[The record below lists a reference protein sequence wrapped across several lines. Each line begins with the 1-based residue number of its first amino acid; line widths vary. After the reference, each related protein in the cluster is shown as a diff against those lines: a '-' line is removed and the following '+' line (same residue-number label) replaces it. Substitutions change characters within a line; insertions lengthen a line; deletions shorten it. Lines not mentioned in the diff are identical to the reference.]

1 MTWVDILEFL
11 PIAMALRL
19 LNTFFTI
26 EKLRS
31 ERLWEHLYEE
41 AKMPSFAAMSLMH
54 LRCWTVRQWKFF
66 IIQRLDNNR
75 P

>member
-1 MTWVDILEFL
+1 MAWVDILEFL
-11 PIAMALRL
+11 PIVMALRL

-31 ERLWEHLYEE
+31 ERLWEHLYEK
-41 AKMPSFAAMSLMH
+41 ADMPSFVLLTLQ

>member
-1 MTWVDILEFL
+1 MTWVDILDFL

-41 AKMPSFAAMSLMH
+41 AKMPSFVLLTLH

-66 IIQRLDNNR
+66 IIQRLDNNH

>member
-1 MTWVDILEFL
+1 MTWVDILSSV
-11 PIAMALRL
+11 PIIVALRL

-31 ERLWEHLYEE
+31 ERLWEHLYEK
-41 AKMPSFAAMSLMH
+41 ADMPSFVLLTLQ
-54 LRCWTVRQWKFF
+54 LRCWTVKQWKFF

>member
-41 AKMPSFAAMSLMH
+41 AKMPSFVLLTLQ

-66 IIQRLDNNR
+66 IIQRLNNNR

>member
-11 PIAMALRL
+11 PIVMALRL

-31 ERLWEHLYEE
+31 ERLWEHLYEK
-41 AKMPSFAAMSLMH
+41 ADMPSFVLLTLQ

>member
-1 MTWVDILEFL
+1 MAWVDILEFL
-11 PIAMALRL
+11 PIVMALRL

-31 ERLWEHLYEE
+31 ERLWEHLYEK
-41 AKMPSFAAMSLMH
+41 ADMPSFVLLTLH

>member
-1 MTWVDILEFL
+1 MIWVDILEFL

-19 LNTFFTI
+19 LNTVFTI

-31 ERLWEHLYEE
+31 ERLWEHLYEK
-41 AKMPSFAAMSLMH
+41 ADMPSFVLLTLQ
-54 LRCWTVRQWKFF
+54 LRCWTVKQWKFF
-66 IIQRLDNNR
+66 IIQRLGNNR